1 MSKEVFEVV
10 DTKTVTLSQFG
21 LMKHAIGIERSRIRR
36 STYVAYRNYFCCTGK
51 DVEWESL
58 VGYGLAISRKSLDNN
73 STYYFVTKE
82 GIRLIERILEIRVV
96 EGN

>member
-1 MSKEVFEVV
+1 MV
-10 DTKTVTLSQFG
+10 DTKTVTLSQFE
-21 LMKHAIGIERSRIRR
+21 LMKHAIGIERSKIKR
-36 STYVAYRNYFCCTGK
+36 SKYVAYRNYFCCTGK
-51 DVEWESL
+51 DIEWEL
-58 VGYGLAISRKSLDNN
+58 MVEQGLATFNKSLDNN